1 MDLVSDPGVAFLPS
15 RAPGNVLKEGF
26 SLLSLVGGEGECPQA
41 VARTSLG
48 LSPEGGNPQVP
59 PVQTQPYTLYY

>member
-1 MDLVSDPGVAFLPS
+1 MDPVSDPRVAFLLS
-15 RAPGNVLKEGF
+15 RAPGNIPKGGF

-59 PVQTQPYTLYY
+59 PVQPQPYTLYS